1 MYYFALTIENYKR
14 LVMRLE
20 KKVLL
25 LTSLLLALGL
35 NACDSNKENNDN
47 QISNDKPVVIA
58 DSSDN
63 KEVESVEEKTVEA
76 SNNYKEIDFNAYSE
90 KVWLKYFVLANTSQE
105 LSDEELV
112 SFIHPEYASEMDA
125 FKKKDMV
132 KELLPEIKNEMKKYK
147 NVVYLAKF
155 PLMPIE
161 IQDFID
167 EQTKNNEGLA
177 VVSVPTLLPYDVD
190 HNGFPIGCFQSI
202 MDLSNQDINPFSEL
216 ITPNPIMVDCKTD
229 GTVKDSEKVDMFNG
243 KAQNYIV
250 VKDEGTARKIEE
262 AARSNLIGYR
272 GDAYFRIEMIGSNL
286 IATAIPVEMNITYV
300 NKNTKEELLSKK
312 YTFSI
317 DE

>member
-1 MYYFALTIENYKR
+1 MYYFALTIENYER

-20 KKVLL
+20 KKILL
-25 LTSLLLALGL
+25 LPSLLLALGL
-35 NACDSNKENNDN
+35 NACDGNKENNDN
-47 QISNDKPVVIA
+47 QISNDEPVVVA

-63 KEVESVEEKTVEA
+63 KEVESVEEKTVTA
-76 SNNYKEIDFNAYSE
+76 SDNYKEIDFNAYGE
-90 KVWLKYFVLANTSQE
+90 KGWLKYFVLANTSQE

-132 KELLPEIKNEMKKYK
+132 NELLPEIKNEMKKYK

-161 IQDFID
+161 VQDFID

-177 VVSVPTLLPYDVD
+177 VVSAPMLRPYDVEY
-190 HNGFPIGCFQSI
+190 NGFPIGCGQSI
-202 MDLSNQDINPFSEL
+202 MDLSNQDINPYSEL
-216 ITPNPIMVDCKTD
+216 ISPNPKTVDCKTD
-229 GTVKDSEKVDMFNG
+229 GTVKDSEKVDYFNG
-243 KAQNYIV
+243 KPQSYIV

-262 AARSNLIGYR
+262 AARSNSLR
-272 GDAYFRIEMIGSNL
+272 HEGDAYFRIEMIGPHL
-286 IATAIPVEMNITYV
+286 VATATPVEMNVTYID
-300 NKNTKEELLSKK
+300 NNTREELLSKK

-317 DE
+317 DK